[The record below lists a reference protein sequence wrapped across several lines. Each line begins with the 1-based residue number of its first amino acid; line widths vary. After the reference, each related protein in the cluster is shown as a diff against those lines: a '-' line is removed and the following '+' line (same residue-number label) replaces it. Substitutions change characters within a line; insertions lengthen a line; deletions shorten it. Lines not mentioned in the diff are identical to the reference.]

1 MRPLYSIDL
10 KLLRAFDTVVKCGGF
25 SAAQAML
32 NISQS
37 MISEYMG
44 QLEIRLGAKLCERGR
59 CGFRLTEAGAAYHA
73 ALQQLFEAIDQ
84 FGVASDV
91 LRNGTGGKLHLGIID
106 NTTSDPL
113 SPIPPAIQCFTSQ
126 NPHAHIAVQIGAPN
140 ELEVSVLDRRLHLA
154 IGYFPI
160 QVPGLAYTAL
170 YEEEYGLYCGR
181 RHPLFARATEHK
193 SILRHE
199 VRRSRIVARSHLRE
213 RDLEALDAV
222 ESAAATDNSEAQAML
237 IMTGAYIGFM
247 PKHYAQ
253 RWVESGNLK
262 QLLADDLALR
272 SPIHFITRKGAAHP
286 PAVKSFIRNLE
297 APGRAIN

>member
-126 NPHAHIAVQIGAPN
+126 NPHAHIAVQIGVPN

-154 IGYFPI
+154 IGYFPVSPAGEPRTR
-160 QVPGLAYTAL
+160 QRSSPSF
-170 YEEEYGLYCGR
+170 ENWR
-181 RHPLFARATEHK
+181 RRVKRSTNDHRRMIGSAWRSELKKFTLKHPRTPAPAPHC
-193 SILRHE
+193 SI
-199 VRRSRIVARSHLRE
+199 
-213 RDLEALDAV
+213 
-222 ESAAATDNSEAQAML
+222 T
-237 IMTGAYIGFM
+237 
-247 PKHYAQ
+247 
-253 RWVESGNLK
+253 
-262 QLLADDLALR
+262 
-272 SPIHFITRKGAAHP
+272 AHP
-286 PAVKSFIRNLE
+286 PGE
-297 APGRAIN
+297 TTP